1 MVISAKQVLIGLIT
15 IGTLDIFWMGFFA
28 KKLYRRHLSH
38 VMLKPENM
46 LTQQWFAAALAWL
59 AIVFGILIFV
69 VPQTLNASFADTAC
83 SGGLFGSLMYGIY
96 ELTNYALLKH
106 WPITIVITDILWGTF
121 LCSLL
126 TVVLALMV

>member
-1 MVISAKQVLIGLIT
+1 MVISAKQVIIGLVT
-15 IGTLDIFWMGFFA
+15 IGSLDIFWMGFLA

-59 AIVFGILIFV
+59 AIVFGTLIFV
-69 VPQTLNASFADTAC
+69 LPQTTNASLMDTA
-83 SGGLFGSLMYGIY
+83 SLGGIFGGLMYGIY

-106 WPITIVITDILWGTF
+106 WPITIVAMDILWGTF

-126 TVVLALMV
+126 TVVLALAS